1 MSPSNPS
8 VESLGNL
15 MEEDAEGVWE
25 SKWIEETRIT
35 RPFKSTEQSSYE
47 LTEKEAARTGSAQ
60 PYTRFSAYLLW
71 LPV

>member
-47 LTEKEAARTGSAQ
+47 LTETEAASTKTGRVC
-60 PYTRFSAYLLW
+60 TRSSEYILW
-71 LPV
+71 LSV